1 MDAVTPESFAA
12 LVKHHFQ
19 FLIDAGFEETGCQRF
34 SVSFCKA
41 EVTVFI
47 FRDTRSYEIDAVI
60 ALPGAQFGIE
70 DVIQHNGPPNGEP
83 YRAYAALTE
92 PAIANGLERLA
103 KLMQAH
109 AALALEGNKL
119 CFAKMAELRDE
130 ASAAYALKVLLSQ
143 VRPKAEIA
151 FKAREYAKAAELYRQ
166 IRQHLSPAEVRKLA
180 YAEAH
185 LGTMT

>member
-12 LVKHHFQ
+12 LVKHYFQ

-47 FRDTRSYEIDAVI
+47 FRETRSYEIDAVI
-60 ALPGAQFGIE
+60 ALPGGQFGIE
-70 DVIQHNGPPNGEP
+70 DVIRHNGPPNGEP

-103 KLMQAH
+103 KLLKTHGAP
-109 AALALEGNKL
+109 ALEGDKL
-119 CFAKMAELRDE
+119 CFDRMAQLRDE
-130 ASAAYALKVLLSQ
+130 ASAAYALNALLSH

-151 FKAREYAKAAELYRQ
+151 FKVRDYAKAAKLYRQ
-166 IRQHLSPAEVRKLA
+166 IRQHLSPAEVKKLA